1 MWELQNE
8 GIWFN
13 KRKIR
18 KMVIKVG
25 ETTKDGKVTLKYADY
40 LGWCINSA
48 PGVMLKK
55 KGNKNVIP
63 IEGIKDI

>member
-1 MWELQNE
+1 MKGSDLIKEKLE
-8 GIWFN
+8 KWFG
-13 KRKIR
+13 
-18 KMVIKVG
+18 IKVG